1 MVRKIGNLFKPEKD
15 KIKKSKKKHLNLC
28 CNFRFNCLTNQ

>member
-15 KIKKSKKKHLNLC
+15 KINKTEKTDSVLFKKC
-28 CNFRFNCLTNQ
+28 